1 VITQVTKAQVAA
13 GMDCIIVG
21 GCANGSVL
29 LKIRMDA
36 QWIELSRPEYIK
48 PLEDSMQTIPEIVNE
63 KDTYEIHPLTLIN
76 SDKHRAIFGIGVVE
90 GMDLID
96 AFSQLVTGYTEN
108 VTAKLVAAG
117 LVEQH

>member
-1 VITQVTKAQVAA
+1 MSQVTKAQVAG
-13 GMDCIIVG
+13 GMDCIIIG

-36 QWIELSRPEYIK
+36 EWIELSRPEYIK
-48 PLEDSMQTIPEIVNE
+48 PLEDSMQTIPEVVNE
-63 KDTYEIHPLTLIN
+63 SDIYEIHPVTLVN

-90 GMDLID
+90 GMSLVD

-117 LVEQH
+117 LVDQH